1 MIDYTSTP
9 GICRRPGAR
18 RAFTMVELIIG
29 MVILAFMIFYTFSM
43 FTGEIG
49 SISRTRDYSAAV
61 LIAQQ
66 TVEMIR
72 SYPFDKL
79 SRTDAPGQSL
89 EDFLNDSTPNAD
101 FPHKVTIGK
110 IDFIRNVRIDSVNGP
125 GNTPLQLKAVSIEIK
140 WTNEEK
146 RDLVYKIATCVTK
159 LQ

>member
-1 MIDYTSTP
+1 MTP
-9 GICRRPGAR
+9 EKRNFNAARRK

-66 TVEMIR
+66 TIEMIR

-79 SRTDAPGQSL
+79 SHADLPGQAL
-89 EDFLNDSTPNAD
+89 EDFLNGTTPSAE

-110 IDFIRNVRIDSVNGP
+110 IDFERNVKIDSVNAA
-125 GNTPLQLKAVSIEIK
+125 GNLSMQLKAVSIEIK

-146 RDLVYKIATCVTK
+146 RSLVYKIATCVTK